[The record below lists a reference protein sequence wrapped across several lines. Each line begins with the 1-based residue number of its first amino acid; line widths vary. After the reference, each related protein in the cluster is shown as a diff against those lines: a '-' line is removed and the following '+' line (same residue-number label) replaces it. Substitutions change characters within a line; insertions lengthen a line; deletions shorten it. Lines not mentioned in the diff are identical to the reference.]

1 MLVYIGANL
10 VQRYLRCLRYQT
22 AFLKLEK
29 IITYWGLFRYK
40 TALASVGAVFVLSA
54 ETESGSVGDGALD
67 IPCQLK
73 YCFVW
78 NQENNIIFSE
88 FNLCNNTVLSRDVE
102 APSPTARY
110 VISGKILIL
119 RSYLAK
125 MYRFFTFLWLY
136 DIIIESKN
144 VNLYS
149 SNLKLRDSW

>member
-1 MLVYIGANL
+1 MAPSTSRAQI
-10 VQRYLRCLRYQT
+10 
-22 AFLKLEK
+22 
-29 IITYWGLFRYK
+29 
-40 TALASVGAVFVLSA
+40 
-54 ETESGSVGDGALD
+54 
-67 IPCQLK
+67 K

-125 MYRFFTFLWLY
+125 IYSPIYIWAVLWYNLNNNSF
-136 DIIIESKN
+136 ESGGD
-144 VNLYS
+144 L
-149 SNLKLRDSW
+149 